1 MESKHECTRSEVM
14 TARSMVLSVN
24 GRSHALEVEPHHSLL
39 SVLRERL
46 GLTGTKEGCNA
57 GDCGACTVLL
67 DGAPVNACLVLA
79 IQAEGQ
85 EITTIEGVGKDG
97 QLDPLQEAFVRC
109 GAVQCGFCT
118 PGVVMSSV
126 ALLRESPRPTRVE
139 IQDALSGNLCRCTGY
154 IQIIEAIEAV
164 ADREENGGIRT
175 GASA

>member
-1 MESKHECTRSEVM
+1 M
-14 TARSMVLSVN
+14 TVQDMVLTVN
-24 GRSHALEVEPHHSLL
+24 GRSHALEVEPHCSLL
-39 SVLRERL
+39 NVLREKL

-79 IQAEGQ
+79 VQAEGR

-97 QLDPLQEAFVRC
+97 QLDPLQEAFVRH

-118 PGVVMSSV
+118 PGVVMSSL
-126 ALLRESPRPTRVE
+126 ALLRDSPRPTRAE

-154 IQIIEAIEAV
+154 IQIIEAIEA
-164 ADREENGGIRT
+164 ASGGEAIRQGCV
-175 GASA
+175 GASK